1 MSFFYCKHDDLQCF
15 PVMVVLENLRAFE
28 DVYELL
34 IGYLLCYTIVCMSN
48 TFSRRDNQLED
59 FVHLRSSVCEKNSV
73 ETRGR
78 IYKMLLTRTMISSSV
93 DD

>member
-1 MSFFYCKHDDLQCF
+1 MLAMFLFSIVNMMIYNVFRSWSSWKTF
-15 PVMVVLENLRAFE
+15 AFE

-59 FVHLRSSVCEKNSV
+59 FVHLRSSV
-73 ETRGR
+73 
-78 IYKMLLTRTMISSSV
+78 
-93 DD
+93 